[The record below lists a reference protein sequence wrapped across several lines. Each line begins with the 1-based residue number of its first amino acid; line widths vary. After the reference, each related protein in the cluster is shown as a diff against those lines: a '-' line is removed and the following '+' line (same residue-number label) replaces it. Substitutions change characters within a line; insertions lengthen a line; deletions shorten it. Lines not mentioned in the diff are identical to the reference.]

1 MRYYQRL
8 PCTNI
13 ALIPMR
19 NQQTPENKSRRLHRS
34 DLVCDGTNDFRIL
47 IISSCQQDIGVGI
60 GETSFN
66 PPMGNIPRVHQTPPI
81 EALRNFVS
89 SLSVVN
95 YTLRQQPTTH
105 IASNL
110 ERPISHSTYM
120 PNINPQHKRVLTTS
134 LRPSCPSCRLTT
146 QIRHASL
153 LRRPKRPYTFTQMI
167 TLSDGSTYL
176 HRTTSPT
183 PIYRSTKDTKNN
195 PLWNPSSQKLA
206 NVEED
211 EAGRLK
217 RFRGRF
223 GRGWDA
229 EVVTSAEEVSWMGA
243 LCLR

>member
-1 MRYYQRL
+1 MSGRQV
-8 PCTNI
+8 
-13 ALIPMR
+13 
-19 NQQTPENKSRRLHRS
+19 KSQLSVYATTDVCS
-34 DLVCDGTNDFRIL
+34 DLIAKLRVPDS
-47 IISSCQQDIGVGI
+47 ISAS
-60 GETSFN
+60 SS
-66 PPMGNIPRVHQTPPI
+66 PPRSGWPQNSRSIDRASQPPLPPI
-81 EALRNFVS
+81 
-89 SLSVVN
+89 
-95 YTLRQQPTTH
+95 TTHQPT
-105 IASNL
+105 AN
-110 ERPISHSTYM
+110 M
-120 PNINPQHKRVLTTS
+120 PPKPTMSLLSTS
-134 LRPSCPSCRLTT
+134 LRPTTASCPSCRLTT

-229 EVVTSAEEVSWMGA
+229 EVVTAAEEVSGSFRCVDFWG
-243 LCLR
+243 

>member
-1 MRYYQRL
+1 MPPKPTMSL
-8 PCTNI
+8 
-13 ALIPMR
+13 LS
-19 NQQTPENKSRRLHRS
+19 TP
-34 DLVCDGTNDFRIL
+34 
-47 IISSCQQDIGVGI
+47 
-60 GETSFN
+60 
-66 PPMGNIPRVHQTPPI
+66 
-81 EALRNFVS
+81 
-89 SLSVVN
+89 
-95 YTLRQQPTTH
+95 
-105 IASNL
+105 
-110 ERPISHSTYM
+110 
-120 PNINPQHKRVLTTS
+120 
-134 LRPSCPSCRLTT
+134 LRPTSCPSCRLTT

-229 EVVTSAEEVSWMGA
+229 EVVTSAEEVSWLGA
-243 LCLR
+243 LCLCLMWLG